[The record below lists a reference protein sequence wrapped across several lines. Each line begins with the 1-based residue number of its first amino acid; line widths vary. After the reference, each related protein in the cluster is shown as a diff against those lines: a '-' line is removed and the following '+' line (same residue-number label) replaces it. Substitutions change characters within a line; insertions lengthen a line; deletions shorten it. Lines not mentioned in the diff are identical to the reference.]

1 MLEISVALLAV
12 LCLCLL
18 ARRRRAPASFPKLG

>member
-12 LCLCLL
+12 LCFWLL
-18 ARRRRAPASFPKLG
+18 TRWRRAPASFPKLG